1 MLRLLNWYLSYYPM
15 DGTNRNFV
23 LFYRNRMGWP
33 ECCFADVIDHIRQ
46 FVVDKAAHGGT
57 EMLACQLT
65 DGSVIPVIP

>member
-1 MLRLLNWYLSYYPM
+1 
-15 DGTNRNFV
+15 
-23 LFYRNRMGWP
+23 MGWP